1 MSFQIHA
8 LPPEPYADLFD
19 LSDEALAAR
28 NMRRVVADAKP
39 GYPCRVSL
47 ADAEVGDTLILMN
60 HAHLE
65 GETPYA
71 AAHAIYVREGAA
83 QADPAPG
90 DVPEV
95 IASRIL
101 SVRAFG
107 SDKLMRSADVLD
119 GAALAPALDAL
130 FQDPGIAFV
139 DIHNAKQGC
148 FAARA
153 TRAG

>member
-8 LPPEPYADLFD
+8 LSPELFEDLFE
-19 LSDEALAAR
+19 LTDEELAAR
-28 NMRRVVADAKP
+28 SMRRVVADAKP

-47 ADAEVGDTLILMN
+47 TDAEVGETLILMN

-65 GETPYA
+65 GDTPYA

-83 QADPAPG
+83 KADPAP
-90 DVPEV
+90 DVVPDV
-95 IASRIL
+95 MASRML
-101 SVRAFG
+101 SVRAFDD
-107 SDKLMRSADVLD
+107 DKEMRTAEVLD
-119 GAALAPALDAL
+119 GSALGPALDAL
-130 FQDPGIAFV
+130 FQDTEIAFV

-153 TRAG
+153 TRA